1 MGPAGARSV
10 GLRLLR
16 QWAKGARGEP
26 FHKGIPH
33 HPAIRQSK
41 EYDIISSPQKSSHK
55 KRCFHRVSSPGRDV
69 VVCLTDSDAAPDV
82 AWVEEMVEA
91 QRRRLAKCLMFRSC
105 EIGLLLLM
113 EKMLHQLI
121 HIVYTQYFCIYI
133 YTHIYVDMYIYTYVH
148 IYTQLHTY
156 SRG

>member
-1 MGPAGARSV
+1 MSQDSKAFIPWNRCDCIRTWVLLVHGAWGCACYGNGPKVPG
-10 GLRLLR
+10 
-16 QWAKGARGEP
+16 GEP

-133 YTHIYVDMYIYTYVH
+133 YTHTYM
-148 IYTQLHTY
+148 
-156 SRG
+156 